1 MTKTTEKYKRKICRQ
16 SLKHH
21 LKEKKIK
28 AKFVSHGDEFNSWL
42 EVSSDYELS
51 PIQDLRLEGVAL
63 ENKTLCGT
71 GFQPISN
78 DTACHVIH
86 EK

>member
-1 MTKTTEKYKRKICRQ
+1 MTKTTEKYKRKICREL
-16 SLKHH
+16 LKHH

-28 AKFVSHGDEFNSWL
+28 AKFVSNGDELNSWL
-42 EVSSDYELS
+42 VVGSDYELR
-51 PIQDLRLEGVAL
+51 PIRDLRLEGVAL

-71 GFQPISN
+71 GFQPLSN
-78 DTACHVIH
+78 DTARHVIH